1 MTAKE
6 YLSQIRSLDVKIAH
20 MEEELKGLRE
30 KAVSTSQVFSADRVQ
45 TSVNGDR
52 MAKLVDACLDL
63 EAEIAKMCIYLLQ
76 QRLKIVSEIH
86 RLSDYRYIEL
96 LYWKYVC
103 NKRLEDVAE
112 TMRKRNGESY
122 SYEHILALHGEAL
135 RAFAEIMPV

>member
-1 MTAKE
+1 MYNAEGFEIMTAKE

-76 QRLKIVSEIH
+76 QRL
-86 RLSDYRYIEL
+86 
-96 LYWKYVC
+96 
-103 NKRLEDVAE
+103 
-112 TMRKRNGESY
+112 
-122 SYEHILALHGEAL
+122 
-135 RAFAEIMPV
+135 IM